1 MAVDGYSKEIAILLM
16 AISFLEEKETGL
28 AEELLSFL
36 MTKYKERILILKMLQ
51 ITILAIGNR

>member
-1 MAVDGYSKEIAILLM
+1 MAVDDYSKEIAILLM

-51 ITILAIGNR
+51 ITIIAIGNR

>member
-1 MAVDGYSKEIAILLM
+1 MAVDGSSKEIATLLM
-16 AISFLEEKETGL
+16 AISFLEEKERGL

-51 ITILAIGNR
+51 ITIIAIGNR

>member
-1 MAVDGYSKEIAILLM
+1 MAVDGYSKEITILLM

-51 ITILAIGNR
+51 ITIIAIGNR

>member
-51 ITILAIGNR
+51 ITIIAIGNR

>member
-16 AISFLEEKETGL
+16 AISFLEEKERGL

-51 ITILAIGNR
+51 ITIIAIGNR

>member
-1 MAVDGYSKEIAILLM
+1 MAVDGYSKETAILLM

-51 ITILAIGNR
+51 ITIIAIGNR

>member
-1 MAVDGYSKEIAILLM
+1 MAVDGSSKEIAILLM

-51 ITILAIGNR
+51 ITIIAIGNR

>member
-1 MAVDGYSKEIAILLM
+1 MAVDGSSKETATLLM
-16 AISFLEEKETGL
+16 AISFLEEKERGL

-51 ITILAIGNR
+51 ITIIAIGNR

>member
-1 MAVDGYSKEIAILLM
+1 MAVDGSSKEIAILLM
-16 AISFLEEKETGL
+16 AISFLEEKERGL

-51 ITILAIGNR
+51 ITIIAIGNR